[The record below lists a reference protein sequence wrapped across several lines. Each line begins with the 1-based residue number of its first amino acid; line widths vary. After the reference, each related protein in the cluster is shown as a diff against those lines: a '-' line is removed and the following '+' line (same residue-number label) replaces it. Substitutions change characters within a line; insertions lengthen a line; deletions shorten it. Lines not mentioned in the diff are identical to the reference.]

1 MIKSEISQWVFNEKY
16 RFENE
21 SESEFAD
28 RIGKALGKSNEEILL
43 FSNLIQNH
51 KFMPAGRSLYGLGTG
66 KKSICYSNCFV
77 IPIRKDSMDS
87 IMEAATNAAMTFK
100 WGGGVGYN
108 FSILRPNK
116 AKTFKSDGKSTG
128 VVSFMQIFNSVCET
142 IMTGGN
148 RRGAGVAVLDV
159 WHVDIEEFIVAKR
172 NGGLTSFNIS
182 VGISDAFMKAVE
194 SNEKWDLMFPET
206 THKKYDSEWDGNIE
220 QWIEK
225 GYPVK
230 IYKTVNAKDLYDSII
245 KSNYNFAEPGVL
257 FLDTINKMNNLY
269 YCETIQS
276 TNPCFAEYSYITTRN
291 GLFKIKD
298 LVGKSV
304 DIYNGEQWETI
315 DNFQITGI
323 NQELM
328 RVWLYDGSYLDVTPY
343 HKFIL
348 EDGTKLET
356 KDLNIGNRLKYENG
370 LIITDG
376 IKADGTYIKG
386 FMLADGCIKENTHP
400 MLTVYEPKFCCMDRL
415 KESASE
421 LEIGE
426 INTNVITELGFKL
439 DSLNNRYIM
448 QGLIPREYNKF
459 YKWGSD
465 EYKSNIPEEVF
476 QWNLKSK
483 CDFIA
488 GVMDG
493 DGSALDSK
501 NGFSYQL
508 SSIHYDFLVD
518 FLRLLK
524 SIGVFGKISLMKK
537 AQYKEIKGD
546 TYWTQDCWRLS
557 IPQKYA
563 IELSR
568 RVTFSR
574 LISFDTRN
582 VIYNCKF
589 NYNTIIDI
597 EKLDGDN
604 HTVYCCNIPSNHQIL
619 TGDGIITGNCGEIC
633 LSPFGACLLGSI
645 NLASLVKNP
654 FENPIF
660 DFESLETTASA
671 GIVMLNRI
679 LDINTYPIK
688 EQLHEATNK
697 RLIGLGITG
706 LGDALAMMKI
716 KYSSQE
722 GVDLT
727 EKIIKKIRNTSY
739 LSSIELAKTEG
750 SFPDFDKE
758 KFCSSKF
765 VKTLPKDI
773 QDKIKEFGI
782 RNGRILTI
790 PPTGTTSLLMNNV
803 SSGLEPIFALEY
815 HRTARADNGTMTKEF
830 VVEDYAWKL
839 YKELTG
845 ETNVHNAPPFF
856 ETALELTVDEHMKMQ
871 TILQKYI
878 DNSISKT
885 LNIPE
890 TYPYD
895 DFSKVYWNAWKAGLK
910 GCTTYRPNDV
920 TGSIL
925 STISEKDK
933 TLKIVESEQSII
945 NTIDSMD
952 DMSKLTLFQELRN
965 KYKLSLNEIDSTY
978 HPYEKELLEVEPSRR
993 HRVKLKNGAKI
1004 YITVTHDES
1013 GYPLEIFTTMP
1024 KEAGING
1031 SGVFNP
1037 ELYLEKKS
1045 HWDAITRLCSSLF
1058 RLGAP
1063 LEEIIKQLEKSSFF
1077 ENDISGII
1085 AAVLKC
1091 PHESDCEDFDEDDF
1105 FVPIYDTCPVCGKKT
1120 LVKHAQCAEC
1130 TSCGYGKCSL

>member
-21 SESEFAD
+21 SEEEFAN
-28 RIGKALGKSNEEILL
+28 RIAKSLGKTNEEILL

-51 KFMPAGRSLYGLGTG
+51 KFMPAGRALYGLGTN
-66 KKSICYSNCFV
+66 KKSTCYSNCFV
-77 IPIRKDSMDS
+77 LPIRKDSMDA

-128 VVSFMQIFNSVCET
+128 VVSFMQIFNSICET

-148 RRGAGVAVLDV
+148 RRGAGIAVLNV
-159 WHVDIEEFIVAKR
+159 AHPDIEEFIVAKR

-182 VGISDAFMKAVE
+182 VGITDAFMKAVE
-194 SNEKWDLMFPET
+194 SDEKWDLIFPET
-206 THKKYDSEWDGNIE
+206 THKKYDTDWDGNVE
-220 QWIEK
+220 QWIAK

-230 IYKTVNAKDLYDSII
+230 IYKTVQAKDLYDTII
-245 KSNYNFAEPGVL
+245 KSNYDFAEPGVL
-257 FLDTINKMNNLY
+257 FLDTVNKMNNLY

-276 TNPCFAEYSYITTRN
+276 TNPCFEENTYITTRN
-291 GLFKIKD
+291 GQFKIKS
-298 LVGKSV
+298 LVGKNV
-304 DIYNGEQWETI
+304 DIYNGEYWENI
-315 DNFQITGI
+315 NNFRITGT
-323 NQELM
+323 NQELH

-356 KDLNIGNRLKYENG
+356 IDLNIGNRLKHENS

-376 IKADGTYIKG
+376 IKASGAYIKG
-386 FMLADGCIKENTHP
+386 FMLADGCIKENTNP
-400 MLTVYEPKFCCMDRL
+400 MLAVDEPKFCCMDRL

-421 LEIGE
+421 LEIGK
-426 INTNVITELGFKL
+426 INTNVITELGFRY
-439 DSLNNRYIM
+439 DELNNKYYM
-448 QGLIPREYNKF
+448 QCLIPREHGKF

-476 QWNLKSK
+476 QWDLKSK

-493 DGSALDSK
+493 DGHALDSI
-501 NGFSYQL
+501 NGFSYQV

-524 SIGVFGKISLMKK
+524 SVGVFGKISLMKN

-546 TYWTQDCWRLS
+546 TYWTQDSWRLS

-568 RVTFSR
+568 RVNFSR
-574 LISFDTRN
+574 LLSFNDRN

-589 NYNTIIDI
+589 NYMTVVDI
-597 EKLDGDN
+597 EKLSGDN
-604 HTVYCCNIPSNHQIL
+604 HTVYCCTVPSNNQLL
-619 TGDGIITGNCGEIC
+619 TGAGVITGNCGEIC
-633 LSPFGACLLGSI
+633 LSPFGACLLGSV
-645 NLASLVKNP
+645 NLASHVKSP
-654 FENPIF
+654 FENPRF
-660 DFESLETTASA
+660 DFETLETSVSA
-671 GIVMLNRI
+671 GIIMLNRI
-679 LDINTYPIK
+679 LDVNTYPIK
-688 EQLHEATNK
+688 EQLTEATNK

-706 LGDALAMMKI
+706 LGDTLAMMKL

-727 EKIIKKIRNTSY
+727 EKIMKLIRNVSY
-739 LSSIELAKTEG
+739 LASIELAKIDG

-758 KFCSSKF
+758 KFLSGKF

-773 QDKIKEFGI
+773 QDKIREHGI

-803 SSGLEPIFALEY
+803 SSGLEPIFALESF
-815 HRTARADNGTMTKEF
+815 RTVRSDDGELKKEF
-830 VVEDYAWKL
+830 IVEDYAWRL

-845 ETNVHNAPPFF
+845 VTGVHNAPPYF
-856 ETALELTVDEHMKMQ
+856 ETALELSVEEHMKIQ
-871 TILQKYI
+871 IVLQKYI
-878 DNSISKT
+878 CNSISKT
-885 LNIPE
+885 VNIPE
-890 TYPYD
+890 NYQFD
-895 DFSKVYWNAWKAGLK
+895 EFSKVYWNAWKNGLK
-910 GCTTYRPNDV
+910 GCTTYRPNSI

-925 STISEKDK
+925 STTSK
-933 TLKIVESEQSII
+933 TEQPVQY
-945 NTIDSMD
+945 NSMD
-952 DMSKLTLFQELRN
+952 NILLSITNDEKIELYNKLCA
-965 KYKLSLNEIDSTY
+965 KYDTKKNSDVSS
-978 HPYEKELLEVEPSRR
+978 HPYEKELLDVEPSRR
-993 HRVKLKNGAKI
+993 HRVKWKNDEKV
-1004 YITVTHDES
+1004 YVTVTCDEG
-1013 GYPLEIFTTMP
+1013 GYPLEVFTNIP
-1024 KEAGING
+1024 KKAGING
-1031 SGVFNP
+1031 NGKFNS
-1037 ELYLEKKS
+1037 ELFLEKKS
-1045 HWDAITRLCSSLF
+1045 NWYAITRLCSSLL
-1058 RLGAP
+1058 RLNAP
-1063 LEEIIKQLEKSSFF
+1063 HQEVIKQLEESSFSEF
-1077 ENDISGII
+1077 DISQII
-1085 AAVLKC
+1085 ADILKQY
-1091 PHESDCEDFDEDDF
+1091 PFDTDCEEIEEEDF
-1105 FVPIYDTCPVCGKKT
+1105 FVPILDICPVCKQKT

-1130 TSCGYGKCSL
+1130 TNCGYGKCSL